1 VARFSARTELG
12 VAPST
17 VTFDPLI
24 VCADP
29 VTAAERASDM
39 LAATGHGYRSAGG
52 DREFWDDQRR
62 RNLVAL
68 LRAAEAYP
76 RTME

>member
-1 VARFSARTELG
+1 
-12 VAPST
+12 